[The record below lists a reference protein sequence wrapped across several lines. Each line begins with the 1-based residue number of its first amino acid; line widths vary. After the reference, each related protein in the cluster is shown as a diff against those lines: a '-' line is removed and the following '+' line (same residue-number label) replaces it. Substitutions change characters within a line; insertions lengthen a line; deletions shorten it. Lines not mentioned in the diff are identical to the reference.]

1 MISPIFYNV
10 KQAQKQLHGRVVRTS
25 MYDAYDLSKKLEA
38 KVFLKAENRQVTGSF
53 KFRGAYNAVSKTP
66 LEECENGI
74 LTISSGNHALG
85 VAEASRMLG
94 LSATII
100 MPSDAPV
107 IKIARTRASG
117 AKVILYDRAS
127 EDRDEIARL
136 EIERTGKAFIHPYNN
151 VNVIAGQG
159 TVGLEIVEDLD
170 FLGLKP
176 DVILVCTGGGGL
188 AAGVSLAC
196 KTLVPDVSIYAI
208 EPDGFDDYGRS
219 LRSGKIEKNK
229 NTSGSIC
236 DAILTPSPGEVGFE
250 INRNRLAGGISVS
263 DREAL
268 QAVRYCF
275 ENPRMV
281 VEPGGAVALAALL
294 SGKLEA
300 QFGALRG
307 KVIVVILSGGNID
320 EQVLQKALK
329 TDFS

>member
-1 MISPIFYNV
+1 MISPIFYHV
-10 KQAQKQLHGRVVRTS
+10 KQAQKKLHGRVVRTS
-25 MYDAYDLSKKLEA
+25 MYDTHDLCKKLEA

-53 KFRGAYNAVSKTP
+53 KYRGAYNAVSKVP
-66 LEECENGI
+66 LEDCEKGI
-74 LTISSGNHALG
+74 LATSSGNHALG
-85 VAEASRMLG
+85 VAESSRMFG
-94 LSATII
+94 ISATII
-100 MPSDAPV
+100 MPSDAPAM
-107 IKIARTRASG
+107 KIARTRASG

-136 EIERTGKAFIHPYNN
+136 EIERTGKTFIHPYNN
-151 VNVIAGQG
+151 VDVIAGQG

-170 FLGLKP
+170 VLGRKP
-176 DVILVCTGGGGL
+176 DVILVPTGGGGL
-188 AAGVSLAC
+188 AAGLSLAC
-196 KTLVPDVSIYAI
+196 KTLVPNVRIIAV

-236 DAILTPSPGEVGFE
+236 DAILTPSPGEISFE

-281 VEPGGAVALAALL
+281 VEPGGAVALAAIR

-300 QFGALRG
+300 QYGSMRG

-320 EQVLQKALK
+320 GQVLQQALQ
-329 TDFS
+329 TEL